1 VVVTKPGHRY
11 KVYELASEKSFTMT
25 EFAAEL
31 ARQSGDDLAYVDLA
45 AEDFQALLVSS
56 GVAERAAQSLADYD
70 RAVAAGEL
78 IVATGDM
85 QRLLGRPV
93 TELPEAISTALA
105 GFRDI

>member
-1 VVVTKPGHRY
+1 VHDLQIAGLGRHLTHLGS
-11 KVYELASEKSFTMT
+11 ELAYSPFCHGEQTPSFQ
-25 EFAAEL
+25 
-31 ARQSGDDLAYVDLA
+31 R
-45 AEDFQALLVSS
+45 VSS